1 MYSYK
6 NKNLYCENI
15 NLSEIAKDLGSPF
28 YCYSSKILETKYK
41 ELANALHENDF
52 LVCFSLKANS
62 NQSIIK
68 TFSTLGSG
76 ADVVSIGELKR
87 ALKAGIPANKIVFSG
102 VGKNVD
108 ELIYAIKNNILM
120 INVESISELKQISA
134 QASNLN
140 IAAPISL
147 RVNPDIEAGGNEKIS
162 TGKKQDKFGI
172 SIKEAIDVYE
182 LASSLNNVE
191 VKGIDVHIGSQIN
204 DLQPFEKTFDS
215 IVKTI
220 SKLKDKNINIEI
232 IDIGGGI
239 GVNYTNEE
247 ALNINDYAALI
258 AKKFKSLNKKIII
271 EPGRYLTA
279 ESGIL
284 VTKIIYIKENETK
297 KFIIVDAAMNDFIRP
312 SLYGSLHNAL
322 PLNEVKNE
330 KNIERYDVVG
340 PICETGDFFIKNF
353 ETSQVTEGDLL
364 AITNVG
370 AYGSVLSSNYN
381 SRPSITEIMIKED
394 NYSVVKKKQDIDEM
408 IDQDILADWQKIKG

>member
-6 NKNLYCENI
+6 NKNLHCENI
-15 NLSEIAKDLGSPF
+15 NLIELSKKVGSPF
-28 YCYSSKILETKYK
+28 YCYSSKILESKYSELTDAFK
-41 ELANALHENDF
+41 EEDL

-68 TFSTLGSG
+68 TFSSLGSG

-87 ALKAGIPANKIVFSG
+87 ALKAKIPPNKIVFSG
-102 VGKNVD
+102 VGKNTD
-108 ELIYAIKNNILM
+108 EIIFAIRNKILM
-120 INVESISELKQISA
+120 INVESISELKQIST
-134 QASNLN
+134 QAANLN
-140 IAAPISL
+140 MIAPISL

-182 LASSLNNVE
+182 LASNLDNIE
-191 VKGIDVHIGSQIN
+191 IKGIDVHIGSQIN
-204 DLQPFEKTFDS
+204 DLEPFEKTFNS
-215 IVKTI
+215 IVETI
-220 SKLKDKNINIEI
+220 TKLKDKNIDIDI

-239 GVNYTNEE
+239 GINYTDEK
-247 ALNINDYAALI
+247 ALNIKDYAAVVS
-258 AKKFKSLNKKIII
+258 KKLGPLNKKIII
-271 EPGRYLTA
+271 EPGRFLTA

-284 VTKIIYIKENETK
+284 VTKIIYIKENESK

-322 PLNEVKNE
+322 PI
-330 KNIERYDVVG
+330 IENDKERPIESYDVVG
-340 PICETGDFFIKNF
+340 PICETGDFFIKDF
-353 ETSQVTEGDLL
+353 KTSQLLERDLL

-381 SRPSITEIMIKED
+381 SRPSIAEIIIKD
-394 NYSVVKKKQDIDEM
+394 DSYSVIKKRQDIEEM
-408 IDQDILADWQKIKG
+408 IDQDSLADWQEN

>member
-6 NKNLYCENI
+6 NKNLHCENI
-15 NLSEIAKDLGSPF
+15 NLIELSKKVGSPF
-28 YCYSSKILETKYK
+28 YCYSSKILESKYSELTDAFK
-41 ELANALHENDF
+41 EEDL

-68 TFSTLGSG
+68 TFSSLGSG

-87 ALKAGIPANKIVFSG
+87 ALKAKIPPNKIVFSG
-102 VGKNVD
+102 VGKNTD
-108 ELIYAIKNNILM
+108 EIIFAIKNKILM
-120 INVESISELKQISA
+120 INVESISELKQIST
-134 QASNLN
+134 QAANLN
-140 IAAPISL
+140 MIAPISL

-182 LASSLNNVE
+182 LASNLDNIE
-191 VKGIDVHIGSQIN
+191 IKGIDVHIGSQIN
-204 DLQPFEKTFDS
+204 DLEPFEKTFNS
-215 IVKTI
+215 IVETI
-220 SKLKDKNINIEI
+220 TKLKDKNIDIDI

-239 GVNYTNEE
+239 GINYTDEK
-247 ALNINDYAALI
+247 ALNIKDYAALVS
-258 AKKFKSLNKKIII
+258 KKLGSLNKKIII
-271 EPGRYLTA
+271 EPGRFLTA

-284 VTKIIYIKENETK
+284 VTKIIYIKENESK

-322 PLNEVKNE
+322 PI
-330 KNIERYDVVG
+330 IEDDKERPIESYDVVG
-340 PICETGDFFIKNF
+340 PICETGDFFIKDF
-353 ETSQVTEGDLL
+353 KTSQFLEGNLL

-381 SRPSITEIMIKED
+381 SRPSIAEIIIKGD
-394 NYSVVKKKQDIDEM
+394 NYSIIKKRQNIEEI
-408 IDQDILADWQKIKG
+408 IDQDSLADWQEN

>member
-6 NKNLYCENI
+6 NKNLHCENI
-15 NLSEIAKDLGSPF
+15 NLIELSKKVGSPF
-28 YCYSSKILETKYK
+28 YCYSSKILESKYSELTDAFK
-41 ELANALHENDF
+41 EEDL

-68 TFSTLGSG
+68 TFSSLGSG

-87 ALKAGIPANKIVFSG
+87 ALKAKIPPNKIVFSG
-102 VGKNVD
+102 VGKNTD
-108 ELIYAIKNNILM
+108 EIIFAIKNKILM
-120 INVESISELKQISA
+120 INVESISELKQIST
-134 QASNLN
+134 QAANLN
-140 IAAPISL
+140 MIAPISL

-182 LASSLNNVE
+182 LASNLDNIE
-191 VKGIDVHIGSQIN
+191 IKGIDVHIGSQIN
-204 DLQPFEKTFDS
+204 DLEPFEKTFNS
-215 IVKTI
+215 IVETI
-220 SKLKDKNINIEI
+220 TKLKDKNIDIDI

-239 GVNYTNEE
+239 GINYTDEK
-247 ALNINDYAALI
+247 ALNIKDYAALVS
-258 AKKFKSLNKKIII
+258 KKLGSLNKKIII
-271 EPGRYLTA
+271 EPGRFLTA

-284 VTKIIYIKENETK
+284 VTKIIYIKENESK

-322 PLNEVKNE
+322 PIIENDNERP
-330 KNIERYDVVG
+330 IESYDVVG
-340 PICETGDFFIKNF
+340 PICETGDFFIKDF
-353 ETSQVTEGDLL
+353 KTSQLLERDLL

-381 SRPSITEIMIKED
+381 SRPSIAEIIIKD
-394 NYSVVKKKQDIDEM
+394 DSYSVIKKRQDIEEM
-408 IDQDILADWQKIKG
+408 IDQDNLADWQEN

>member
-6 NKNLYCENI
+6 NKNLHCENI
-15 NLSEIAKDLGSPF
+15 NLIELSKKVGSPF
-28 YCYSSKILETKYK
+28 YCYSSKILESKYSELTDAFK
-41 ELANALHENDF
+41 EEDL

-68 TFSTLGSG
+68 TFSSLGSG

-87 ALKAGIPANKIVFSG
+87 ALKAKIPPNKIVFSG
-102 VGKNVD
+102 VGKNTD
-108 ELIYAIKNNILM
+108 EIIFAIKNKILM
-120 INVESISELKQISA
+120 INVESISELKQIST
-134 QASNLN
+134 QAANLN
-140 IAAPISL
+140 MIAPISL

-182 LASSLNNVE
+182 LASNLDNIE
-191 VKGIDVHIGSQIN
+191 IKGIDVHIGSQIN
-204 DLQPFEKTFDS
+204 DLKPFEKTFNS
-215 IVKTI
+215 IVETI
-220 SKLKDKNINIEI
+220 TKLKDKNINIDI

-239 GVNYTNEE
+239 GINYTDEK
-247 ALNINDYAALI
+247 ALNIKDYAALVS
-258 AKKFKSLNKKIII
+258 KKLGSLNKKIII
-271 EPGRYLTA
+271 EPGRFLTA

-284 VTKIIYIKENETK
+284 VTKIIYIKKNESK

-322 PLNEVKNE
+322 PI
-330 KNIERYDVVG
+330 IENDKERPIESYDVVG
-340 PICETGDFFIKNF
+340 PICETGDFFIKDF
-353 ETSQVTEGDLL
+353 KTSQLLERDLL

-381 SRPSITEIMIKED
+381 SRPSIAEIIIKD
-394 NYSVVKKKQDIDEM
+394 DSYSVIKKRQDIEEM
-408 IDQDILADWQKIKG
+408 IDQDSLADWQEN

>member
-6 NKNLYCENI
+6 NKNLHCENI
-15 NLSEIAKDLGSPF
+15 NLIELSKKVGSPF
-28 YCYSSKILETKYK
+28 YCYSSKILESKYSELTDAFK
-41 ELANALHENDF
+41 EEDL

-68 TFSTLGSG
+68 TFSSLGSG

-87 ALKAGIPANKIVFSG
+87 ALKAKIPPNKIVFSG
-102 VGKNVD
+102 VGKNTD
-108 ELIYAIKNNILM
+108 EIIFAIKNKILM
-120 INVESISELKQISA
+120 INVESISELKQIST
-134 QASNLN
+134 QAANLN
-140 IAAPISL
+140 MIAPISL

-182 LASSLNNVE
+182 LASNLDNIE
-191 VKGIDVHIGSQIN
+191 IKGIDVHIGSQIN
-204 DLQPFEKTFDS
+204 DLEPFEKTFNS
-215 IVKTI
+215 IVETI
-220 SKLKDKNINIEI
+220 TKLKDKNIDIDI

-239 GVNYTNEE
+239 GINYTDEK
-247 ALNINDYAALI
+247 ALNIKDYAAVVS
-258 AKKFKSLNKKIII
+258 KKLGSLNKKIII
-271 EPGRYLTA
+271 EPGRFLTA

-284 VTKIIYIKENETK
+284 VTKIIYIKENESK

-322 PLNEVKNE
+322 PI
-330 KNIERYDVVG
+330 IENDKERPIESYDVVG
-340 PICETGDFFIKNF
+340 PICETGDFFIKDF
-353 ETSQVTEGDLL
+353 KTSQLLERDLL

-381 SRPSITEIMIKED
+381 SRPSIAEIIIKD
-394 NYSVVKKKQDIDEM
+394 DSYSVIKKRQDIEEM
-408 IDQDILADWQKIKG
+408 IDQDSLADWQDN

>member
-6 NKNLYCENI
+6 NKNLHCENI
-15 NLSEIAKDLGSPF
+15 NLIELSKKVGSPF
-28 YCYSSKILETKYK
+28 YCYSSKILESKYSELTDAFK
-41 ELANALHENDF
+41 EEDL

-68 TFSTLGSG
+68 TFSSLGSG

-87 ALKAGIPANKIVFSG
+87 ALKAKIPPNKIVFSG
-102 VGKNVD
+102 VGKNTD
-108 ELIYAIKNNILM
+108 EIIFAIKNKILM
-120 INVESISELKQISA
+120 INVESISELKQIST
-134 QASNLN
+134 QAANLN
-140 IAAPISL
+140 MIAPISL

-182 LASSLNNVE
+182 LASNLDNIE
-191 VKGIDVHIGSQIN
+191 IKGIDVHIGSQIN
-204 DLQPFEKTFDS
+204 DLEPFEKTFNS
-215 IVKTI
+215 IVETI
-220 SKLKDKNINIEI
+220 TKLKDKNIDIDI

-239 GVNYTNEE
+239 GINYTDEK
-247 ALNINDYAALI
+247 ALNIKDYAAVVS
-258 AKKFKSLNKKIII
+258 KKLGSLNKKIII
-271 EPGRYLTA
+271 EPGRFLTA

-284 VTKIIYIKENETK
+284 VTKIIYIKENESK

-322 PLNEVKNE
+322 PI
-330 KNIERYDVVG
+330 IENDKERPIESYDVVG
-340 PICETGDFFIKNF
+340 PICETGDFFIKDF
-353 ETSQVTEGDLL
+353 KTSQLSETDLL

-381 SRPSITEIMIKED
+381 SRPSIAEIIIKD
-394 NYSVVKKKQDIDEM
+394 DSYSVIKKRQDIEEM
-408 IDQDILADWQKIKG
+408 IDQDSLADWQEN

>member
-6 NKNLYCENI
+6 NKNLHCENI
-15 NLSEIAKDLGSPF
+15 NLIELSKKVGSPF
-28 YCYSSKILETKYK
+28 YCYSSKILESKYSELTDAFK
-41 ELANALHENDF
+41 EEDL

-68 TFSTLGSG
+68 TFSSLGSG

-87 ALKAGIPANKIVFSG
+87 ALKAKIPPNKIVFSG
-102 VGKNVD
+102 VGKNTD
-108 ELIYAIKNNILM
+108 EIIFAIKNKILM
-120 INVESISELKQISA
+120 INVESISELKQIST
-134 QASNLN
+134 QAANLN
-140 IAAPISL
+140 MIAPISL

-182 LASSLNNVE
+182 LASNLDNIE
-191 VKGIDVHIGSQIN
+191 IKGIDVHIGSQIN
-204 DLQPFEKTFDS
+204 DLEPFEKTFNS
-215 IVKTI
+215 IVETI
-220 SKLKDKNINIEI
+220 TKLKDKNIDIDI

-239 GVNYTNEE
+239 GINYTDEK
-247 ALNINDYAALI
+247 ALNIKDYAALVS
-258 AKKFKSLNKKIII
+258 KKLGSLNKKIII
-271 EPGRYLTA
+271 EPGRFLTA

-284 VTKIIYIKENETK
+284 VTKIIYIKKNESK

-322 PLNEVKNE
+322 PI
-330 KNIERYDVVG
+330 IENDKERPIESYDVVG
-340 PICETGDFFIKNF
+340 PICETGDFFIKDF
-353 ETSQVTEGDLL
+353 KTSQLLERDLL

-381 SRPSITEIMIKED
+381 SRPSIAEIIIKD
-394 NYSVVKKKQDIDEM
+394 DSYSVIKKRQDIEEM
-408 IDQDILADWQKIKG
+408 IDQDSLADWQEN

>member
-6 NKNLYCENI
+6 NKNLHCENI
-15 NLSEIAKDLGSPF
+15 NLIELSKKVGSPF
-28 YCYSSKILETKYK
+28 YCYSSKILESKYSELTDAFK
-41 ELANALHENDF
+41 EEDL

-68 TFSTLGSG
+68 TFSSLGSG

-87 ALKAGIPANKIVFSG
+87 ALKAKIPPNKIVFSG
-102 VGKNVD
+102 VGKNTD
-108 ELIYAIKNNILM
+108 EIIFAIKNKILM
-120 INVESISELKQISA
+120 INVESISELKQIST
-134 QASNLN
+134 QAANLN
-140 IAAPISL
+140 MIAPISL

-182 LASSLNNVE
+182 LASNLDNIE
-191 VKGIDVHIGSQIN
+191 IKGIDVHIGSQIN
-204 DLQPFEKTFDS
+204 DLEPFEKTFNS
-215 IVKTI
+215 IVETI
-220 SKLKDKNINIEI
+220 TKLKDKNIDIDI

-239 GVNYTNEE
+239 GINYTDEK
-247 ALNINDYAALI
+247 ALNIKDYAAVVS
-258 AKKFKSLNKKIII
+258 KKLGSLNKKIII
-271 EPGRYLTA
+271 EPGRFLTA

-284 VTKIIYIKENETK
+284 VTKIIYIKENESK

-322 PLNEVKNE
+322 PI
-330 KNIERYDVVG
+330 IENDKERPIESYDVVG
-340 PICETGDFFIKNF
+340 PICETGDFFIKDF
-353 ETSQVTEGDLL
+353 KTSQLLERDLL

-381 SRPSITEIMIKED
+381 SRPSIAEIIIKD
-394 NYSVVKKKQDIDEM
+394 DSYSVIKKRQDIEEM
-408 IDQDILADWQKIKG
+408 IDQDSLADWQEN

>member
-6 NKNLYCENI
+6 NKNLHCENI
-15 NLSEIAKDLGSPF
+15 NLIELSKKVGSPF
-28 YCYSSKILETKYK
+28 YCYSSKILESKYSELTDAFK
-41 ELANALHENDF
+41 EEDL

-68 TFSTLGSG
+68 TFSSLGSG

-87 ALKAGIPANKIVFSG
+87 ALRAKIPPNKIVFSG
-102 VGKNVD
+102 VGKNTD
-108 ELIYAIKNNILM
+108 EIIFAIKNKILM
-120 INVESISELKQISA
+120 INVESISELKQIST
-134 QASNLN
+134 QAANLN
-140 IAAPISL
+140 MIAPISL

-182 LASSLNNVE
+182 LASNLDNIE
-191 VKGIDVHIGSQIN
+191 IKGIDVHIGSQIN
-204 DLQPFEKTFDS
+204 DLEPFEKTFNS
-215 IVKTI
+215 IVETI
-220 SKLKDKNINIEI
+220 TKLKDKNIDIDI

-239 GVNYTNEE
+239 GINYTDEK
-247 ALNINDYAALI
+247 ALNIKDYAALVS
-258 AKKFKSLNKKIII
+258 KKLGSLNKKIII
-271 EPGRYLTA
+271 EPGRFLTA

-284 VTKIIYIKENETK
+284 VTKIIYIKENESK

-322 PLNEVKNE
+322 PI
-330 KNIERYDVVG
+330 IEDDKERPIESYDVVG
-340 PICETGDFFIKNF
+340 PICETGDFFIKDF
-353 ETSQVTEGDLL
+353 KTSQLLERDLL

-381 SRPSITEIMIKED
+381 SRPSIAEIIIKD
-394 NYSVVKKKQDIDEM
+394 DSYSVIKKRQDIEEM
-408 IDQDILADWQKIKG
+408 IDQDSLADWQEN

>member
-6 NKNLYCENI
+6 NKNLHCENI
-15 NLSEIAKDLGSPF
+15 NLIELSKKVGSPF
-28 YCYSSKILETKYK
+28 YCYSSKILESKYSELTDAFK
-41 ELANALHENDF
+41 EEDL

-68 TFSTLGSG
+68 TFSSLGSG

-87 ALKAGIPANKIVFSG
+87 ALKAKIPPNKIVFSG
-102 VGKNVD
+102 VGKNTD
-108 ELIYAIKNNILM
+108 EIIFAIKNKILM
-120 INVESISELKQISA
+120 INVESISELKQIST
-134 QASNLN
+134 QAANLN
-140 IAAPISL
+140 MIAPISL

-182 LASSLNNVE
+182 LASNLDNIE
-191 VKGIDVHIGSQIN
+191 IKGIDVHIGSQIN
-204 DLQPFEKTFDS
+204 DLEPFEKTFDS
-215 IVKTI
+215 IVETI
-220 SKLKDKNINIEI
+220 TKLKDKNIDIDI

-239 GVNYTNEE
+239 GINYTDEK
-247 ALNINDYAALI
+247 ALNIKDYAALVS
-258 AKKFKSLNKKIII
+258 KKLGSLNKKIII
-271 EPGRYLTA
+271 EPGRFLTA

-284 VTKIIYIKENETK
+284 VTKIIYIKENESK

-322 PLNEVKNE
+322 PIVENDKERP
-330 KNIERYDVVG
+330 IESYDVVG
-340 PICETGDFFIKNF
+340 PICETGDFFIKDF
-353 ETSQVTEGDLL
+353 KTSQLLERDLL

-381 SRPSITEIMIKED
+381 SRPSIAEIIIKD
-394 NYSVVKKKQDIDEM
+394 DSYSVIKKRQDIEEM
-408 IDQDILADWQKIKG
+408 IDQDSLADWQEN

>member
-6 NKNLYCENI
+6 NKNLHCENI
-15 NLSEIAKDLGSPF
+15 NLIELSKKVGSPF
-28 YCYSSKILETKYK
+28 YCYSSKILESKYSELTDAFK
-41 ELANALHENDF
+41 EEDL

-68 TFSTLGSG
+68 TFSSLGSG

-87 ALKAGIPANKIVFSG
+87 ALKAKIPPNKIVFSG
-102 VGKNVD
+102 VGKNTD
-108 ELIYAIKNNILM
+108 EIIFAIKNKILM
-120 INVESISELKQISA
+120 INVESISELKQIST
-134 QASNLN
+134 QAANLN
-140 IAAPISL
+140 MIAPISL

-182 LASSLNNVE
+182 LASNLDNIE
-191 VKGIDVHIGSQIN
+191 IKGIDVHIGSQIN
-204 DLQPFEKTFDS
+204 DLEPFVKTFNS
-215 IVKTI
+215 IVETI
-220 SKLKDKNINIEI
+220 TKLKDKNIDIDI

-239 GVNYTNEE
+239 GINYTDEK
-247 ALNINDYAALI
+247 ALNIKDYAALVS
-258 AKKFKSLNKKIII
+258 KKLGSLNKKIII
-271 EPGRYLTA
+271 EPGRFLTA

-284 VTKIIYIKENETK
+284 VTKIIYIKENESK

-322 PLNEVKNE
+322 PI
-330 KNIERYDVVG
+330 IENDKERPIESYDVVG
-340 PICETGDFFIKNF
+340 PICETGDFFIKDF
-353 ETSQVTEGDLL
+353 KTSQLLERDLL

-381 SRPSITEIMIKED
+381 SRPSIAEIIIKD
-394 NYSVVKKKQDIDEM
+394 DSYSVIKKRQDIEEM
-408 IDQDILADWQKIKG
+408 IDQDSLADWQEN

>member
-6 NKNLYCENI
+6 NKNLHCENI
-15 NLSEIAKDLGSPF
+15 NLIELSKKIGSPF
-28 YCYSSKILETKYK
+28 YCYSSKILESKYSELTDAFK
-41 ELANALHENDF
+41 EEDL

-68 TFSTLGSG
+68 TFSSLGSG

-87 ALKAGIPANKIVFSG
+87 ALKAKIPPNKIVFSG
-102 VGKNVD
+102 VGKNTD
-108 ELIYAIKNNILM
+108 EIIFAIKNKILM
-120 INVESISELKQISA
+120 INVESISELKQIST
-134 QASNLN
+134 QAANLN
-140 IAAPISL
+140 MIAPISL

-182 LASSLNNVE
+182 LASNLDNIE
-191 VKGIDVHIGSQIN
+191 IKGIDVHIGSQIN
-204 DLQPFEKTFDS
+204 DLEPFEKTFNS
-215 IVKTI
+215 IVETI
-220 SKLKDKNINIEI
+220 TKLKDKNIDIDI

-239 GVNYTNEE
+239 GINYTDEK
-247 ALNINDYAALI
+247 ALNIKDYAALVS
-258 AKKFKSLNKKIII
+258 KKLGSLNKKIII
-271 EPGRYLTA
+271 EPGRFLTA

-284 VTKIIYIKENETK
+284 VTKIIYIKENESK

-322 PLNEVKNE
+322 PI
-330 KNIERYDVVG
+330 IENDKERPIESYDVVG
-340 PICETGDFFIKNF
+340 PICETGDFFIKDF
-353 ETSQVTEGDLL
+353 KTSQLLERDLL

-381 SRPSITEIMIKED
+381 SRPSIAEIIIKD
-394 NYSVVKKKQDIDEM
+394 DSYSVIKKRQDIEEM
-408 IDQDILADWQKIKG
+408 IDQDSLADWQEN

>member
-6 NKNLYCENI
+6 NKNLHCENI
-15 NLSEIAKDLGSPF
+15 NLIELSKKVGSPF
-28 YCYSSKILETKYK
+28 YCYSSKILESKYSELTDAFK
-41 ELANALHENDF
+41 EEDL

-68 TFSTLGSG
+68 TFSSLGSG

-87 ALKAGIPANKIVFSG
+87 ALKAKIPPNKIVFSG
-102 VGKNVD
+102 VGKNTD
-108 ELIYAIKNNILM
+108 EIIFAIKNKILM
-120 INVESISELKQISA
+120 INVESISELKQIST
-134 QASNLN
+134 QAANLN
-140 IAAPISL
+140 MIAPISL

-182 LASSLNNVE
+182 LASNLDNIE
-191 VKGIDVHIGSQIN
+191 IKGIDVHIGSQIN
-204 DLQPFEKTFDS
+204 DLEPFEKTFNS
-215 IVKTI
+215 IVETI
-220 SKLKDKNINIEI
+220 TKLKDKNIDIDI

-239 GVNYTNEE
+239 GINYTDEK
-247 ALNINDYAALI
+247 ALNIKNYAALVS
-258 AKKFKSLNKKIII
+258 KKLGSLNKKIII
-271 EPGRYLTA
+271 EPGRFLTA

-284 VTKIIYIKENETK
+284 VTKIIYIKENESK

-322 PLNEVKNE
+322 PIIENDNERP
-330 KNIERYDVVG
+330 IESYDVVG
-340 PICETGDFFIKNF
+340 PICETGDFFIKDF
-353 ETSQVTEGDLL
+353 KTSQLLERDLL

-381 SRPSITEIMIKED
+381 SRPSIAEIIIKD
-394 NYSVVKKKQDIDEM
+394 DSYSVIKKRQDIEEM
-408 IDQDILADWQKIKG
+408 IDQDSLADWQEN

>member
-6 NKNLYCENI
+6 NKNLHCENI
-15 NLSEIAKDLGSPF
+15 NLIELSKKVGSPF
-28 YCYSSKILETKYK
+28 YCYSSKILESKYSELTDAFK
-41 ELANALHENDF
+41 EEDL

-68 TFSTLGSG
+68 TFSSLGSG

-87 ALKAGIPANKIVFSG
+87 ALKAKIPPNKIVFSG
-102 VGKNVD
+102 VGKNTD
-108 ELIYAIKNNILM
+108 EIIFAIKNKILM

-134 QASNLN
+134 QAANLN
-140 IAAPISL
+140 MIAPISL

-182 LASSLNNVE
+182 LASNLDNIE
-191 VKGIDVHIGSQIN
+191 IKGIDVHIGSQIN
-204 DLQPFEKTFDS
+204 DLEPFEKTFNS
-215 IVKTI
+215 IVETI
-220 SKLKDKNINIEI
+220 TKLKDKNIDINI

-239 GVNYTNEE
+239 GINYTDEK
-247 ALNINDYAALI
+247 ALNIKDYAAVVS
-258 AKKFKSLNKKIII
+258 KKLGSLNKKIII
-271 EPGRYLTA
+271 EPGRFLTA

-284 VTKIIYIKENETK
+284 VTKIIYIKENESK

-322 PLNEVKNE
+322 PV
-330 KNIERYDVVG
+330 IENDKERPKEIYDVVG
-340 PICETGDFFIKNF
+340 PICETGDFFIKDF
-353 ETSQVTEGDLL
+353 KTSQLL
-364 AITNVG
+364 ERDFIAITNVG

-381 SRPSITEIMIKED
+381 SRPSIAEIIIKD
-394 NYSVVKKKQDIDEM
+394 DSYSVIKKRQDIEEM
-408 IDQDILADWQKIKG
+408 IDQDNLADWQEN

>member
-6 NKNLYCENI
+6 NKNLHCENI
-15 NLSEIAKDLGSPF
+15 NLIELSKKVGSPF
-28 YCYSSKILETKYK
+28 YCYSSKILESKYSELTDAFK
-41 ELANALHENDF
+41 EEDL

-68 TFSTLGSG
+68 TFSSLGSG

-87 ALKAGIPANKIVFSG
+87 ALKAKIPPNKIVFSG
-102 VGKNVD
+102 VGKNTD
-108 ELIYAIKNNILM
+108 EIIFAIKNKILM
-120 INVESISELKQISA
+120 INVESISELKQIST
-134 QASNLN
+134 QAANLN
-140 IAAPISL
+140 MIAPISL

-182 LASSLNNVE
+182 LASNLDNIE
-191 VKGIDVHIGSQIN
+191 IKGIDVHIGSQIN
-204 DLQPFEKTFDS
+204 DLEPFEKTFNS
-215 IVKTI
+215 IVETI
-220 SKLKDKNINIEI
+220 TKLKDKNIDIDI

-239 GVNYTNEE
+239 GINYTDEK
-247 ALNINDYAALI
+247 ALNIKDYAALVS
-258 AKKFKSLNKKIII
+258 KKLGSLNKKIII
-271 EPGRYLTA
+271 EPGRFLTA

-284 VTKIIYIKENETK
+284 VTKIIYIKENESK

-322 PLNEVKNE
+322 PIIENDKERP
-330 KNIERYDVVG
+330 IERYDVVG
-340 PICETGDFFIKNF
+340 PICETGDFFIKDF
-353 ETSQVTEGDLL
+353 KTSQLLERDLL

-381 SRPSITEIMIKED
+381 SRPSIAEIIIKD
-394 NYSVVKKKQDIDEM
+394 DSYSVIKKRQDIEEM
-408 IDQDILADWQKIKG
+408 IDQDSLADWQEN

>member
-6 NKNLYCENI
+6 NKNLHCENI
-15 NLSEIAKDLGSPF
+15 NLIELSKKVGSPF
-28 YCYSSKILETKYK
+28 YCYSSKILESKYSELTDAFK
-41 ELANALHENDF
+41 EEDL

-68 TFSTLGSG
+68 TFSSLGSG

-87 ALKAGIPANKIVFSG
+87 ALKAKIPPNKIVFSG
-102 VGKNVD
+102 VGKNTD
-108 ELIYAIKNNILM
+108 EIIFAIKNKILM

-134 QASNLN
+134 QAANLN
-140 IAAPISL
+140 MIAPISL

-182 LASSLNNVE
+182 LASNLDNIE
-191 VKGIDVHIGSQIN
+191 IKGIDVHIGSQIN
-204 DLQPFEKTFDS
+204 DLEPFEKTFNS
-215 IVKTI
+215 IVETI
-220 SKLKDKNINIEI
+220 TKLKDKNIDINI

-239 GVNYTNEE
+239 GINYTDEK
-247 ALNINDYAALI
+247 ALNIKDYAAVVS
-258 AKKFKSLNKKIII
+258 KKLGSLNKKIII
-271 EPGRYLTA
+271 EPGRFLTA

-284 VTKIIYIKENETK
+284 VTKIIYIKENESK

-322 PLNEVKNE
+322 PI
-330 KNIERYDVVG
+330 IENDKERPIESYDVVG
-340 PICETGDFFIKNF
+340 PICETGDFFIKDF
-353 ETSQVTEGDLL
+353 KTSQLL
-364 AITNVG
+364 ERDFIAITNVG

-381 SRPSITEIMIKED
+381 SRPSIAEIIIKD
-394 NYSVVKKKQDIDEM
+394 DSYSVIKKRQDIEEM
-408 IDQDILADWQKIKG
+408 IDQDNLADWQEN

>member
-6 NKNLYCENI
+6 NKNLHCENI
-15 NLSEIAKDLGSPF
+15 NLIELSKKVGSPF
-28 YCYSSKILETKYK
+28 YCYSSKILESKYSELTDAFK
-41 ELANALHENDF
+41 EEDL

-68 TFSTLGSG
+68 TFSSLGSG

-87 ALKAGIPANKIVFSG
+87 ALKAKIPPNKIVFSG
-102 VGKNVD
+102 VGKNTD
-108 ELIYAIKNNILM
+108 EIIFAIKNKILM
-120 INVESISELKQISA
+120 INVESISELKQIST
-134 QASNLN
+134 QAANLN
-140 IAAPISL
+140 MIAPISL

-182 LASSLNNVE
+182 LASNLDNIE
-191 VKGIDVHIGSQIN
+191 IKGIDVHIGSQIN
-204 DLQPFEKTFDS
+204 DLEPFEKTFNS
-215 IVKTI
+215 IVETI
-220 SKLKDKNINIEI
+220 TKLKDKNIDIDI

-239 GVNYTNEE
+239 GINYTDEK
-247 ALNINDYAALI
+247 ALNIKDYAAVVS
-258 AKKFKSLNKKIII
+258 KKLGSLNKKIII
-271 EPGRYLTA
+271 EPGRFLTA

-284 VTKIIYIKENETK
+284 VTKIIYIKENESK

-322 PLNEVKNE
+322 PI
-330 KNIERYDVVG
+330 IENDKERPIEIYDVVG
-340 PICETGDFFIKNF
+340 PICETGDFFIKDF
-353 ETSQVTEGDLL
+353 KTSQLLERDLL

-381 SRPSITEIMIKED
+381 SRPSIAEIIIKD
-394 NYSVVKKKQDIDEM
+394 DSYSVIKKRQDIEEM
-408 IDQDILADWQKIKG
+408 IDQDSLADWQEN

>member
-6 NKNLYCENI
+6 NKNLHCENI
-15 NLSEIAKDLGSPF
+15 NLIELSKKVGSPF
-28 YCYSSKILETKYK
+28 YCYSSKILESKYSELTDAFK
-41 ELANALHENDF
+41 EEDL

-68 TFSTLGSG
+68 TFSSLGSG

-87 ALKAGIPANKIVFSG
+87 ALKAKIPPNKIVFSG
-102 VGKNVD
+102 VGKNTD
-108 ELIYAIKNNILM
+108 EIIFAIKNKILM

-134 QASNLN
+134 QAANLN
-140 IAAPISL
+140 MIAPISL

-182 LASSLNNVE
+182 LASNLDNIE
-191 VKGIDVHIGSQIN
+191 IKGIDVHIGSQIN
-204 DLQPFEKTFDS
+204 DLEPFEKTFNS
-215 IVKTI
+215 IVETI
-220 SKLKDKNINIEI
+220 TKLKDKNIDIDI

-239 GVNYTNEE
+239 GINYTDEK
-247 ALNINDYAALI
+247 ALNIKDYAALVS
-258 AKKFKSLNKKIII
+258 KKLGSLNKKIII
-271 EPGRYLTA
+271 EPGRFLTA

-284 VTKIIYIKENETK
+284 VTKIIYIKENESK

-322 PLNEVKNE
+322 PI
-330 KNIERYDVVG
+330 IEDDKERPIESYDVVG
-340 PICETGDFFIKNF
+340 PICETGDFFIKDF
-353 ETSQVTEGDLL
+353 KTSQLL
-364 AITNVG
+364 ERDFIAITNVG

-381 SRPSITEIMIKED
+381 SRPSIAEIIIKD
-394 NYSVVKKKQDIDEM
+394 DSYSVIKKRQDIEEM
-408 IDQDILADWQKIKG
+408 IDQDSLADWQEN

>member
-6 NKNLYCENI
+6 NKNLHCENI
-15 NLSEIAKDLGSPF
+15 NLIELSKKVGSPF
-28 YCYSSKILETKYK
+28 YCYSSKILESKYS
-41 ELANALHENDF
+41 ELTDAFQEEDL

-68 TFSTLGSG
+68 TFSSLGSG

-87 ALKAGIPANKIVFSG
+87 ALKAKIPPNKIVFSG
-102 VGKNVD
+102 VGKNTD
-108 ELIYAIKNNILM
+108 EIIFAIKNKILM
-120 INVESISELKQISA
+120 INVESISELKQIST
-134 QASNLN
+134 QAANLN
-140 IAAPISL
+140 MIAPISL

-182 LASSLNNVE
+182 LASNLDNIE
-191 VKGIDVHIGSQIN
+191 IKGIDVHIGSQIN
-204 DLQPFEKTFDS
+204 DLEPFEKTFNS
-215 IVKTI
+215 IVETI
-220 SKLKDKNINIEI
+220 TKLKDKNIDIDI

-239 GVNYTNEE
+239 GINYTDEK
-247 ALNINDYAALI
+247 ALNIKDYAALVS
-258 AKKFKSLNKKIII
+258 KKLGSLNKKIII
-271 EPGRYLTA
+271 EPGRFLTA

-284 VTKIIYIKENETK
+284 VTKIIYIKENESK

-322 PLNEVKNE
+322 PI
-330 KNIERYDVVG
+330 IENDKERPIESYDVVG
-340 PICETGDFFIKNF
+340 PICETGDFFIKDF
-353 ETSQVTEGDLL
+353 KTSQLLERDLL

-381 SRPSITEIMIKED
+381 SRPSIAEIIIKD
-394 NYSVVKKKQDIDEM
+394 DSYSVIKKRQDIEEM
-408 IDQDILADWQKIKG
+408 IDKDNLADWQEN

>member
-6 NKNLYCENI
+6 NKNLHCENI
-15 NLSEIAKDLGSPF
+15 NLIELSKKVGSPF
-28 YCYSSKILETKYK
+28 YCYSSKILESKYSELTDAFK
-41 ELANALHENDF
+41 EEDL

-68 TFSTLGSG
+68 TFSSLGSG

-87 ALKAGIPANKIVFSG
+87 ALKAKIPPNKIVFSG
-102 VGKNVD
+102 VGKNTD
-108 ELIYAIKNNILM
+108 EIIFAIKNKILM
-120 INVESISELKQISA
+120 INVESISELKQIST
-134 QASNLN
+134 QAANLN
-140 IAAPISL
+140 MIAPISL

-182 LASSLNNVE
+182 LASNLDNIE
-191 VKGIDVHIGSQIN
+191 IKGIDVHIGSQIN
-204 DLQPFEKTFDS
+204 DLEPFEKTFNS
-215 IVKTI
+215 IVETI
-220 SKLKDKNINIEI
+220 TKLKDKNIDIDI

-239 GVNYTNEE
+239 GINYTDEK
-247 ALNINDYAALI
+247 ALNIKDYAALVS
-258 AKKFKSLNKKIII
+258 KKLGSLNKNIII
-271 EPGRYLTA
+271 EPGRFLTA

-284 VTKIIYIKENETK
+284 VTKIIYIKENESK

-322 PLNEVKNE
+322 PIIEND
-330 KNIERYDVVG
+330 IERPIESYDVVG
-340 PICETGDFFIKNF
+340 PICETGDFFIKDF
-353 ETSQVTEGDLL
+353 KTSQLLERDLL

-381 SRPSITEIMIKED
+381 SRPSIAEIIIKD
-394 NYSVVKKKQDIDEM
+394 DSYSVIKKRQDIEEM
-408 IDQDILADWQKIKG
+408 IDQDSLADWQEN

>member
-6 NKNLYCENI
+6 NKNLHCENI
-15 NLSEIAKDLGSPF
+15 NLIELSKKVGSPF
-28 YCYSSKILETKYK
+28 YCYSSKILESKYSELTDAFK
-41 ELANALHENDF
+41 EEDL

-68 TFSTLGSG
+68 TFSSLGSG

-87 ALKAGIPANKIVFSG
+87 ALKAKIPPNKIVFSG
-102 VGKNVD
+102 VGKNTD
-108 ELIYAIKNNILM
+108 EIIFAIKNKILM
-120 INVESISELKQISA
+120 INVESISELKQIST
-134 QASNLN
+134 QAANLN
-140 IAAPISL
+140 MIAPISL

-182 LASSLNNVE
+182 LASNLDNIE
-191 VKGIDVHIGSQIN
+191 IKGIDVHIGSQIN
-204 DLQPFEKTFDS
+204 DLEPFEKTFNS
-215 IVKTI
+215 IVETI
-220 SKLKDKNINIEI
+220 TKLKDKNIDIDI

-239 GVNYTNEE
+239 GINYTDEK
-247 ALNINDYAALI
+247 ALNIKDYAALVS
-258 AKKFKSLNKKIII
+258 KKLGSLNKKIII
-271 EPGRYLTA
+271 EPGRFLTA

-284 VTKIIYIKENETK
+284 VTKIIYIKENESK

-322 PLNEVKNE
+322 PI
-330 KNIERYDVVG
+330 IENDKERPIESYDVVG
-340 PICETGDFFIKNF
+340 PICETGDFFIKDF
-353 ETSQVTEGDLL
+353 KTSQLLESDLI

-381 SRPSITEIMIKED
+381 SRPSIAEIIIKD
-394 NYSVVKKKQDIDEM
+394 DSYSVIKKRQDIEEM
-408 IDQDILADWQKIKG
+408 IDQDSLADWQEN

>member
-6 NKNLYCENI
+6 NKNLHCENI
-15 NLSEIAKDLGSPF
+15 NLIELSKKVGSPF
-28 YCYSSKILETKYK
+28 YCYSSKILESKYSELTDAFK
-41 ELANALHENDF
+41 EEDL

-68 TFSTLGSG
+68 TFSSLGSG

-87 ALKAGIPANKIVFSG
+87 ALKAKIPPNKIVFSG
-102 VGKNVD
+102 VGKNTD
-108 ELIYAIKNNILM
+108 EIIFAIKNKILM
-120 INVESISELKQISA
+120 INVESISELKQIST
-134 QASNLN
+134 QAANLN
-140 IAAPISL
+140 MIAPISL

-182 LASSLNNVE
+182 LASNLDNIE
-191 VKGIDVHIGSQIN
+191 IKGIDVHIGSQIN
-204 DLQPFEKTFDS
+204 DLEPFEKTFNS
-215 IVKTI
+215 IVETI
-220 SKLKDKNINIEI
+220 TKLKDKNIDIDI

-239 GVNYTNEE
+239 GINYTDEK
-247 ALNINDYAALI
+247 ALNIKDYAALVS
-258 AKKFKSLNKKIII
+258 KKLGSLNKKIII
-271 EPGRYLTA
+271 EPGRFLTA

-284 VTKIIYIKENETK
+284 VTKIIYIKENESK

-322 PLNEVKNE
+322 PI
-330 KNIERYDVVG
+330 IENDKERPIESYDVVG
-340 PICETGDFFIKNF
+340 PICETGDFFIKDF
-353 ETSQVTEGDLL
+353 KTSQLLERDLL

-381 SRPSITEIMIKED
+381 SRPSIAEIIIKND
-394 NYSVVKKKQDIDEM
+394 SYSVIKKRQDIEEM
-408 IDQDILADWQKIKG
+408 IDQDSLADWQEN

>member
-15 NLSEIAKDLGSPF
+15 NLNDIAKDLGSPF

-215 IVKTI
+215 IIKTI

-322 PLNEVKNE
+322 PLNEGKNE
-330 KNIERYDVVG
+330 KNIESYDVVG